1 MSNLYF
7 FPPPRIL
14 IMDDDVQLRTMMGLM
29 LSGEGYAVS
38 HANDEGT
45 AVSLHRLDPF
55 DLVIIELGMDG
66 TDAFKTLMELRR
78 HHDPTRFI
86 ATTKMNLPLAELC
99 GTMAQQLGA
108 HCVLR
113 KPFEPE
119 KLLATVREAL
129 E

>member
-1 MSNLYF
+1 
-7 FPPPRIL
+7 
-14 IMDDDVQLRTMMGLM
+14 MDDDVQLRTMMGLM

-108 HCVLR
+108 HWVLR